1 MHSRDQVTF
10 LKDAFGKAFREELQA
25 QRLEETIRI
34 CSDIVRTQKN
44 TPLEERTGFWQY
56 LSDVFRFDGFPILIL
71 QTVTLFLICLSLPL
85 TAGNPAFF
93 PVFMP
98 LFVLALL
105 PSLYRSCRYKM
116 TEIEAATR
124 ASGAQIIL
132 AKLVLAGSA
141 NLICITILLGVE
153 LCLQHPAVLLGQ
165 LILYALVPY
174 LICMVF
180 LLRNIR
186 LQKRENMQVCILEL
200 LAFCLCW
207 GTTAKLLPG
216 LYEVSATGI
225 WIAAFLVFGVF
236 FLKEI
241 IYILETGKRGKMYG
255 IIA

>member
-10 LKDAFGKAFREELQA
+10 LKDAFGKAFQEELQA
-25 QRLEETIRI
+25 CKLEETIKI
-34 CSDIVRTQKN
+34 CGNIVRTQKN
-44 TPLEERTGFWQY
+44 TPVEERTGFWRY

-71 QTVTLFLICLSLPL
+71 QAVTLLLICLSLPL
-85 TAGNPAFF
+85 TAGDPAFF

-98 LFVLALL
+98 LFVLPLL
-105 PSLYRSCRYKM
+105 PSLFRSYRCKM

-141 NLICITILLGVE
+141 NLICITILLGIE
-153 LCLQHPAVLLGQ
+153 LCLQNPAVLLGQ

-174 LICMVF
+174 LICMVL

-186 LQKRENMQVCILEL
+186 LQKRENMQVCILEI

-207 GTTAKLLPG
+207 GAAAKLLPG

-225 WIAAFLVFGVF
+225 WIIAFLVFGAF